1 MKDPLTAMQKTSFN
15 PGNDRMKRDYLIWLK
30 EAKQR
35 SEATVD
41 HARHAI
47 DRYETYTG
55 FKDFGTF
62 NKDQAVA
69 FKTSLVETVGQ
80 RSAQPISIATVHHT
94 LRTLRDFFAWLHGVE
109 AFRRK
114 IKPGDIAY
122 LNLSTGDERRARTS
136 APKTFPTPDQFRR
149 ALFAMPSGTEV
160 ERRDQALMALLFLT
174 GMRDAAVVG
183 LKLQDVDLDHSY
195 IFQDPRHARTKFS
208 KAIDTFFLPV
218 GDDVK
223 TIFLDWVSFLIRD
236 KGFGPQDPVFP
247 KTVVNPGADQIF
259 APQGIGRAHWSNA
272 APVRKCFKAAFAR
285 VGLPFT
291 KPHTVRDTLT
301 QLAYSLRLDA
311 QGMKAW
317 SQNLGHD
324 KPLTTFNSYGRLSRE
339 QQGKVIAAL
348 GQRDGSD
355 ALDDLSL
362 TRLLEMAVAKFK
374 SQGL

>member
-1 MKDPLTAMQKTSFN
+1 MDKTSFN
-15 PGNDRMKRDYLIWLK
+15 PGNDRIKRDYLIWLK

-41 HARHAI
+41 QARHAI
-47 DRYETYTG
+47 DRYEAYTG

-69 FKTSLVETVGQ
+69 FKNALLETVGQ
-80 RSAQPISIATVHHT
+80 RSAQTISISTVHHT
-94 LRTLRDFFAWLHGVE
+94 LRAIRDFLAWLQAVE
-109 AFRRK
+109 AFRRR
-114 IKPGDIAY
+114 IKSGDIAY
-122 LNLSTGDERRARTS
+122 LNLTTGDERRARTS
-136 APKTFPTPDQFRR
+136 TPKTYPSPDQFRE

-160 ERRDQALMALLFLT
+160 ERRDRALMALLFLT

-183 LKLQDVDLDHSY
+183 LKIRDVDLTRSF
-195 IFQDPRHARTKFS
+195 IFQDPRHAQTKFS

-223 TIFLDWVSFLIRD
+223 SIFQEWISYLVSG

-247 KTVVNPGADQIF
+247 KTVVNPGADQMF
-259 APQGIGRAHWSNA
+259 APQGIGREHWSNA
-272 APVRKCFKAAFAR
+272 APVRKCFRAAFAR

-291 KPHTVRDTLT
+291 KPHSVRDTLT

-324 KPLTTFNSYGRLSRE
+324 KPLTTFNSYGQLSRE
-339 QQGKVIAAL
+339 QQGEVIAQMA
-348 GQRDGSD
+348 RPATGSNM
-355 ALDDLSL
+355 DDL
-362 TRLLEMAVAKFK
+362 TAGEIAERLAAKLK
-374 SQGL
+374 AQGR

>member
-1 MKDPLTAMQKTSFN
+1 MDKASFN
-15 PGNDRMKRDYLIWLK
+15 PGNDRIKRDYLIWLK

-41 HARHAI
+41 QARHAI
-47 DRYETYTG
+47 DRYEAYTG

-69 FKTSLVETVGQ
+69 FKNALVETLGQ
-80 RSAQPISIATVHHT
+80 RSAQPISISTVHHI
-94 LRTLRDFFAWLHGVE
+94 LRALRDFFAWMHGVE
-109 AFRRK
+109 VFRRR

-122 LNLSTGDERRARTS
+122 LNLTTGDERRARTS
-136 APKTFPTPDQFRR
+136 APKTYPTPDQFRK

-160 ERRDQALMALLFLT
+160 ERRDRALMALLFLT

-183 LKLQDVDLDHSY
+183 LKLKDVDVRQSF
-195 IFQDPRHARTKFS
+195 IFQDPRHAQTKFS

-223 TIFLDWVSFLIRD
+223 AIFEDWIAFLVGE
-236 KGFGPQDPVFP
+236 KGFGPEHPVFP
-247 KTVVNPGADQIF
+247 KTVVSPGSDQMF
-259 APQGIGRAHWSNA
+259 APQGISREHWSNA
-272 APVRKCFKAAFAR
+272 APVRKCFKGAFER

-291 KPHTVRDTLT
+291 KPHSVRDTLT

-324 KPLTTFNSYGRLSRE
+324 KPLTTFNSCGQLSRE
-339 QQGKVIAAL
+339 QQGEVIASL
-348 GQRDGSD
+348 GHKSD
-355 ALDDLSL
+355 QTEIETLSPSQIVDIL
-362 TRLLEMAVAKFK
+362 SAKIK
-374 SQGL
+374 SQQG

>member
-1 MKDPLTAMQKTSFN
+1 MDKTSFN
-15 PGNDRMKRDYLIWLK
+15 PGNDRIKRDYLIWLK

-41 HARHAI
+41 QARHAI
-47 DRYETYTG
+47 DRYEIYTG

-69 FKTSLVETVGQ
+69 FKNALVETVGQ
-80 RSAQPISIATVHHT
+80 RSSQTISISTVHHT
-94 LRTLRDFFAWLHGVE
+94 LRAIRDFLAWLHGLE
-109 AFRRK
+109 PFRRR

-122 LNLSTGDERRARTS
+122 LNLTTGDERRARTS
-136 APKTFPTPDQFRR
+136 TPKTYPSPDQFRE
-149 ALFAMPSGTEV
+149 ALLAMPSGTEV
-160 ERRDQALMALLFLT
+160 ERRDRALIALLLLT

-183 LKLQDVDLDHSY
+183 LKIQDVDLERSF
-195 IFQDPRHARTKFS
+195 IFQDPRHAQTKFS

-223 TIFLDWVSFLIRD
+223 AIFQDWISFLIRD
-236 KGFGPQDPVFP
+236 KEFGPQDPVFP
-247 KTVVNPGADQIF
+247 KTVVNPGANQMF
-259 APQGIGRAHWSNA
+259 APQGIGREHWSNA

-291 KPHTVRDTLT
+291 KPHSVRDTLT

-311 QGMKAW
+311 QAMKAW

-324 KPLTTFNSYGRLSRE
+324 KPLTTFNSYGQLTRE
-339 QQGKVIAAL
+339 TQGDVIAAL
-348 GQRDGSD
+348 SKRRESPD
-355 ALDDLSL
+355 LDDLSPS
-362 TRLLEMAVAKFK
+362 RVLEILSAKMK
-374 SQGL
+374 SRGL